1 MLLSSY
7 TSNKVNLSFLIMKKD
22 YLRIIFYKK
31 LSKYSD
37 NTAFI
42 NNTFDELVRYYS
54 SDSRQYHGLTHIIKL
69 LRLFDE
75 YKFNLQ
81 EEDVVFFAIWF
92 HDAVYS
98 TWRDDN
104 EEKSAFWASEVLKET
119 SIPLAQIEKVVQYIK
134 ATKTHESNNDMDLN
148 FFLDF
153 DLSILGADD
162 TIYDVYTRQIREEFS
177 LMPSFLYK
185 RGRRKV
191 LNALLDRPQIYQTSV
206 FYNTMEAKARENL
219 QRELNKL

>member
-1 MLLSSY
+1 
-7 TSNKVNLSFLIMKKD
+7 MKKD

>member
-1 MLLSSY
+1 M
-7 TSNKVNLSFLIMKKD
+7 TMTKD

-42 NNTFDELVRYYS
+42 NNTFDELIRYYS
-54 SDSRQYHGLTHIIKL
+54 SDNRQYHGLTHIIKL

-75 YKFNLQ
+75 HKFNLQ
-81 EEDVVFFAIWF
+81 NEDVVFFAIWF

-104 EEKSAFWASEVLKET
+104 EEKSAFWATEVLKET
-119 SIPLAQIEKVVQYIK
+119 AMPLSLIEKVVHYIN
-134 ATKTHESNNDMDLN
+134 ATKTHETDNDLDLN

-162 TIYDVYTRQIREEFS
+162 TIYDVYTKQIRDEFS
-177 LMPSFLYK
+177 LTPSFLYK

-191 LNALLDRPQIYQTSV
+191 LNALLERPNIFHTPIFQ
-206 FYNTMEAKARENL
+206 NTMEAKARENL
-219 QRELNKL
+219 QRELSKL

>member
-1 MLLSSY
+1 
-7 TSNKVNLSFLIMKKD
+7 MKKD

-42 NNTFDELVRYYS
+42 NNTFDELFRHYS
-54 SDSRQYHGLTHIIKL
+54 SDNRQYHNLSHIIKL
-69 LRLFDE
+69 LNLFE
-75 YKFNLQ
+75 EFKFNLQ
-81 EEDVVFFAIWF
+81 HEDVVFFAIWF
-92 HDAVYS
+92 HDAIYS

-104 EEKSAFWASEVLKET
+104 EEKSAFWAAEVLKET
-119 SIPLAQIEKVVQYIK
+119 SMPLVNIEKVIQYIT
-134 ATKTHESNNDMDLN
+134 ATKTHDSNNEMDLN

-153 DLSILGADD
+153 DLTILGADD

-191 LNALLDRPQIYQTSV
+191 LNALLDRPQIYKTSV
-206 FYNTMEAKARENL
+206 FYNMMESKARENM
-219 QRELNKL
+219 QRELFKL